1 MAVLPEILPKILLE
15 LREIIEITRVLD
27 REIKYFTTGPQNS
40 KIVGGGVTEKGY
52 ICPIVKV
59 IFLL

>member
-15 LREIIEITRVLD
+15 LMEIIEITRVLD

-40 KIVGGGVTEKGY
+40 KIVGGVTEKGY
-52 ICPIVKV
+52 MCPIVKV